1 MFTGIIKKESRI
13 VKVQNQKGSLYI
25 SIQTPTG
32 WKIGLGDSIS
42 INGVCSTVKEMDKK
56 SFVVEYMP
64 ETVKKTTVRSYKKG
78 LAVNLEKS
86 LKMSDLLDGHLV
98 QGHVDCRGKIIEIK
112 KIKESKVMK
121 ISVPQKF
128 MKLIASKG
136 SVAVDGISLTVV
148 ETGRDWFTI
157 SLVSYT
163 LENTNLGHVKTGDE
177 VNIETDVIAKYIY
190 NIIRT
195 CKLASE

>member
-1 MFTGIIKKESRI
+1 
-13 VKVQNQKGSLYI
+13 
-25 SIQTPTG
+25 
-32 WKIGLGDSIS
+32 
-42 INGVCSTVKEMDKK
+42 
-56 SFVVEYMP
+56 
-64 ETVKKTTVRSYKKG
+64 
-78 LAVNLEKS
+78 
-86 LKMSDLLDGHLV
+86 
-98 QGHVDCRGKIIEIK
+98 
-112 KIKESKVMK
+112 
-121 ISVPQKF
+121 